1 MHNFYTLLFQIGIC
15 CGISLIAL
23 RVGEKCLNSW
33 LCLLAV
39 AMNLFVTKQIT
50 LLGLDVTASE
60 ALAVAYLL
68 GLSLIQEYYGKEAAR
83 KHVFTA
89 FLCCVGFLFLT
100 QTHLFFVPN
109 QYDVM
114 HGHFSAILQPIPRLI
129 LASMASFFMIQLVDI
144 AFFSFLQYKTNGRHL
159 TIRTGTCLIV
169 SQILDTT
176 IFSYLGLYGLVENL
190 THVMLV
196 SFVIKT
202 ATIFLA
208 LPYVSFSKRII
219 SFRQQKPQA
228 VAWGLNIMHN
238 P

>member
-15 CGISLIAL
+15 CGLSLVAL

-60 ALAVAYLL
+60 ALAVSYLL
-68 GLSLIQEYYGKEAAR
+68 GLSLIQEYYGREAAR

-100 QTHLFFVPN
+100 QTHLFFHPN
-109 QYDVM
+109 KYDMM
-114 HGHFSAILQPIPRLI
+114 HGHFEALFKPMPRLI
-129 LASMASFFMIQLVDI
+129 LASMVSFFMIQLVDI
-144 AFFSFLQYKTNGRHL
+144 ALFSFLQYKTNGRHL
-159 TIRTGTCLIV
+159 TMRTGMCLV
-169 SQILDTT
+169 LSQIMDTV

-190 THVMLV
+190 SHVMLV
-196 SFVIKT
+196 SFAIKT
-202 ATIFLA
+202 ATIFLS

-219 SFRQQKPQA
+219 SFKQKPQA